1 MINKEIN
8 TEDNVEDVIRM
19 LKIEE
24 VLTSDSI
31 SNLPF
36 ESLDETDLI
45 EDTYVDDE
53 VDYDEI
59 NLENFM

>member
-8 TEDNVEDVIRM
+8 TEDSVDDVIRM

-24 VLTSDSI
+24 ILTSDSI

-45 EDTYVDDE
+45 EDTYVDEE
-53 VDYDEI
+53 VDYNEV
-59 NLENFM
+59 NLDNFL